1 MANDANSSR
10 RRRKS
15 VASGNRKK
23 VSPND
28 EAGNEWYR
36 RRSQKVISSGKKR
49 VRNEGREER
58 VLVNPNAAAADLIAK
73 ERQETVDDACF
84 MNRKWEDSHMPALA
98 SYTRQ
103 SFGQRER
110 GIFRMQIFVG
120 ETIS

>member
-1 MANDANSSR
+1 MR
-10 RRRKS
+10 
-15 VASGNRKK
+15 GEKK
-23 VSPND
+23 EFLLIRTRQRP
-28 EAGNEWYR
+28 
-36 RRSQKVISSGKKR
+36 I
-49 VRNEGREER
+49 
-58 VLVNPNAAAADLIAK
+58 DLIAK